1 MGKKNRKQA
10 GRRLAQRAS
19 VRQRLKI
26 ERGEF
31 DPTVVWVR
39 AAPASSAR
47 PAARATAH
55 PRCMEVARRVGLS
68 GSATRAFCDLAEAVR
83 RSKLLDADERVC
95 AHLPRG
101 VANTY
106 LGGLAALASRH
117 RQWVRDPA
125 EWRRDTHNAE
135 RQFAGLARYL
145 MARYPVP
152 RFLDEAWFN
161 DWSAPRRWYVAM
173 AQGRSLRRMEMPL
186 PMTRRMLHAFTQAPS
201 DLTIQQALRW
211 SQVRA
216 MGGDERLARL
226 LVQTFLGRRFEHEE
240 FWADVVRFFV
250 GEPGLPA
257 HEYVQIVD
265 YLHHQRFVGGGE
277 AVVNGRLVDLAP
289 PEPNLSMRGRSLRAL
304 RRAVVRWHRELYA
317 VGPHCRWSLDTTW
330 DPSGVRGVE
339 QREGSGAKARVWAV
353 RELLIGRDLFT
364 EGRRMRHCVGT
375 YVGDCVSGRAAIF
388 SMVCSD
394 DTGALEPALTIE
406 VDPKT
411 RRVLQARGRA
421 NRMPDAVERRR
432 LQAWASIAGLTIAY
446 C

>member
-265 YLHHQRFVGGGE
+265 YLHHQRFVGGG
-277 AVVNGRLVDLAP
+277 RRW
-289 PEPNLSMRGRSLRAL
+289 SMGVWLTL
-304 RRAVVRWHRELYA
+304 RRPSPTSRCVAARCGRCVGRW
-317 VGPHCRWSLDTTW
+317 
-330 DPSGVRGVE
+330 
-339 QREGSGAKARVWAV
+339 
-353 RELLIGRDLFT
+353 
-364 EGRRMRHCVGT
+364 CVGT
-375 YVGDCVSGRAAIF
+375 ASCTRSGRIAGGRSTPRGTHRACAA
-388 SMVCSD
+388 SSSARARAPRRASGRSASCSS
-394 DTGALEPALTIE
+394 GATCS
-406 VDPKT
+406 
-411 RRVLQARGRA
+411 RRA
-421 NRMPDAVERRR
+421 DACAI
-432 LQAWASIAGLTIAY
+432 AWAPTWATA
-446 C
+446 